1 MARPKHIIEYV
12 FMRILAWMLV
22 LLPYRPALGL
32 GCAVAW
38 LAHHVFRFRVREG
51 RRRLR
56 EVFGARFSKREI
68 RRIAWLSWRNFVF
81 SCVEMAR
88 APGVTPEWMRAHVIS
103 DGSINRILEQK
114 ELGRGGVIAAFHMGS
129 WELLKDVCLMHGIR
143 MFTVSANQKNPLT
156 NKFILRLRAE
166 SGFEVLLRDRF
177 VLKGMISRLRDGR
190 FLAMLPDLRQR
201 TEGVAVRFLGKTAN
215 VPGGMGLLA
224 RQTGVPIY
232 PALIWREGW
241 TRHGYR
247 VMDVIR
253 PDPSLDKQADTL
265 RMTQRVFDL
274 FDAYIREHPEQWFWF
289 NKRWILDPLEPGD
302 RAGVDVRAQPAQ
314 TAT

>member
-1 MARPKHIIEYV
+1 MPRPKHVVEYV
-12 FMRILAWMLV
+12 LMRMLLWPLV
-22 LLPYRPALGL
+22 LLPYPLALGL
-32 GCAVAW
+32 GCGLAW
-38 LAHHVFRFRVREG
+38 LAHYVFRFRVREG
-51 RRRLR
+51 RARLR
-56 EVFGARFSKREI
+56 EVFGERFTNREI

-88 APGVTPEWMRAHVIS
+88 APRLTTEWLRAHVIH
-103 DGSINRILEQK
+103 DESINRVLEQK
-114 ELGRGGVIAAFHMGS
+114 DKGKGGVIAAFHMGS
-129 WELLKDVCLMHGIR
+129 WELFKDVCAMYGIR

-156 NKFILRLRAE
+156 NKFILRLRAAN
-166 SGFEVLLRDRF
+166 GFEVLLRDRF
-177 VLKGMISRLRDGR
+177 VLKGMITRLRDGR

-201 TEGVAVRFLGKTAN
+201 TEGVAVQFLGGTAN

-232 PALIWREGW
+232 PSFLWREGW

-247 VMDVIR
+247 VADVIWS
-253 PDPSLDKQADTL
+253 DPSLDKHADSL

-274 FDAYIREHPEQWFWF
+274 FDAFIREHPEQWFWF
-289 NKRWILDPLEPGD
+289 NKRWILDPLEPQD
-302 RAGVDVRAQPAQ
+302 RAGEDEEAQSTQ